1 MADKRNQHRL
11 STAPAAAPQQRLTI
25 LPARLP
31 SLPVDDDAA
40 ARRNERTKRERL
52 CGSNG
57 QESEWAN
64 GKSCAQPA
72 ALDARHGIEGVAR
85 ASLLLPVPV
94 WRGWRNT
101 GVSSGLDLLAWLPAG
116 GLSGCLAASKHARA
130 IYWSRRNSKPSYADA
145 WFLGGQL
152 VWRHADYCGTTVQHA
167 RVAPPFI
174 SRCGVVVW

>member
-64 GKSCAQPA
+64 GKSYAQPA

-94 WRGWRNT
+94 WRGWRL
-101 GVSSGLDLLAWLPAG
+101 VWLACLHGWLPAVG
-116 GLSGCLAASKHARA
+116 WLAARA

-152 VWRHADYCGTTVQHA
+152 VWRHADYCGTHA
-167 RVAPPFI
+167 RGPAFSIAALSGSDMSTIRGARVETT
-174 SRCGVVVW
+174 